1 MTDLILPLEKQV
13 CSLESSK
20 ILKELGVPQRSLFYW
35 ADVSNVKGNPG
46 HKWVI
51 LNGNCDK
58 LENYS
63 AFTVAEILEIL
74 PREIEWK
81 KYDGF
86 MGFKCKGRLI
96 IRPSL
101 FVMGDKLGGFFPDY
115 QEFGGA
121 ALTGTMRLG
130 ELFRH
135 ANLAE
140 SCSKMLIYLLK
151 NKLMEVPK

>member
-13 CSLESSK
+13 STLESSK
-20 ILKELGVPQRSLFYW
+20 ILKELGVPQSSLFYW

-63 AFTVAEILEIL
+63 AFTVAE
-74 PREIEWK
+74 
-81 KYDGF
+81 
-86 MGFKCKGRLI
+86 
-96 IRPSL
+96 
-101 FVMGDKLGGFFPDY
+101 
-115 QEFGGA
+115 
-121 ALTGTMRLG
+121 LG
-130 ELFRH
+130 ELLPGFITKEGRRYFQAFH
-135 ANLAE
+135 KNIHHEKEGIVRYSHGFSYKAYWDRCYEDWYYAVCENTEAE
-140 SCSKMLIYLLK
+140 ARAKMLIYLRK